1 MQNVNLVLL
10 IEGGLIQQVIADV
23 EGEDIMVSVA
33 VADYDIESYGE
44 ENLDLVD
51 GDEVHV
57 YMEQV
62 QENSDYVKKV
72 FKAIDNK

>member
-1 MQNVNLVLL
+1 MKNVNLVLL

-23 EGEDIMVSVA
+23 EGEDIIVSVA